1 MNSSVAV
8 EWKAVC
14 KVSDVLPGTG
24 VGVRLPAGQ
33 AALFCTRDGQFYA
46 LDNLD
51 PFSHANVLS
60 RGILGSI
67 GDRKV
72 VASPIYKQHFDLE
85 TGQCIEDETV
95 SLNVYPVRVE
105 GDVIEVAMS
114 AAH

>member
-14 KVSDVLPGTG
+14 HVSDVLPGTG
-24 VGVRLPAGQ
+24 VGVRLPSGQ
-33 AALFCTRDGQFYA
+33 AALFCTRDGQFFA
-46 LDNLD
+46 LDNMD

-60 RGILGSI
+60 RGLLGSL

-85 TGQCIEDETV
+85 TGQCLEDETV
-95 SLNVYPVRVE
+95 TLNVYPVRVE
-105 GDVIEVAMS
+105 GDVIEVATS
-114 AAH
+114 ATN

>member
-14 KVSDVLPGTG
+14 NVSDVLPGTG
-24 VGVRLPAGQ
+24 VGVRLPQGQ
-33 AALFCTRDGQFYA
+33 AALFCTRDGKFFA
-46 LDNLD
+46 LDNMD

-60 RGILGSI
+60 RGLLGSLA
-67 GDRKV
+67 GKKV

-85 TGQCIEDETV
+85 TGQCLEDETV